1 MQIRGLAQTVLVA
14 CISTTAWAANSH
26 CQKQEVEVFNCA
38 VAQKTLSVC
47 ASADYSSKHGYLQY
61 RFGVAGKPEL
71 TLPRDRWRG
80 AATEARAETFG
91 NGGQTG
97 YLRFWN
103 GPTAY
108 VVFHGNLRSGSDW
121 KDTAGVAVENRG
133 KRTALLQCAGAPSS
147 KLLDARYLRDTLGF
161 MDNSEAP
168 GFDFP

>member
-1 MQIRGLAQTVLVA
+1 MFKRGWMHVFGLACVSGVAWGGNSQCQT
-14 CISTTAWAANSH
+14 
-26 CQKQEVEVFNCA
+26 QEIEVFGCA

-47 ASADYSSKHGYLQY
+47 ASANYSSKEGHLQY
-61 RFGVAGKPEL
+61 RFGITGKPEL

-80 AATEARAETFG
+80 GATEARAETFG

-103 GPTAY
+103 GQVAY
-108 VVFHGNLRSGSDW
+108 VVFHGNLRDGSGW
-121 KDTAGVAVENRG
+121 KEAAGVAVETRG
-133 KRTALLQCAGAPSS
+133 KRSSLLLCSGTLSS
-147 KLLDARYLRDTLGF
+147 KLLDVRYMRDTLGF